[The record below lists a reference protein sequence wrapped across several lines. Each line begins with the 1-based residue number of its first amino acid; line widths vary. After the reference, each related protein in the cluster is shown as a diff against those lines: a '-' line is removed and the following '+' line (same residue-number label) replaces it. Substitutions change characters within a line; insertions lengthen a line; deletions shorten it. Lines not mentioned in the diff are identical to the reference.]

1 VGKKKQLFD
10 LIDDR
15 ARRVRRIV
23 RERRMQNEA
32 IAIELAVAT
41 DGADCT

>member
-1 VGKKKQLFD
+1 MTEPGEFGGS
-10 LIDDR
+10 
-15 ARRVRRIV
+15 

-32 IAIELAVAT
+32 IAIEVAVAT